1 MSDSPASLD
10 TPVLNSEPV
19 AHDGVRHLK
28 TKARLLQLFTALLI
42 AGSALYLL
50 HSRGVFEPTQ
60 RLVLAADDSEG
71 VVAGMDLTFSGFPI
85 GRVREVELAPDGN
98 VRILIDVAQKDAHWL
113 RTSSVF
119 TMVRGV
125 VGGTNLRAFSGILAD
140 PPLPDGAVRQVLRG
154 DASAEIPKVIAE
166 AKQVLENLNAMT
178 AQDAALRSTL
188 VSVQAVAERLKGPQ
202 GALHVLFG
210 NETDARKLVT
220 ALDRT
225 NLLLARMD
233 QLAARVDGLAG
244 KADSQVFG
252 QEGLVRDA
260 RATMRQLDGLLA
272 DTRQSLKKVDAVLV
286 EVQGVGA
293 NVRSATADLG
303 PLRADVEANLRKI
316 ESLINEINRKWPF
329 ARDTEIKLP

>member
-1 MSDSPASLD
+1 MPETQEPQQSA
-10 TPVLNSEPV
+10 VLNSEPV
-19 AHDGVRHLK
+19 AHSGVRHLEL
-28 TKARLLQLFTALLI
+28 KARLLLLFTALLI
-42 AGSALYLL
+42 AGAALYLL
-50 HSRGVFEPTQ
+50 HSRGVFEPSQ
-60 RLVLAADDSEG
+60 MLVLSTDDSEG
-71 VVAGMDLTFSGFPI
+71 VIVGMDLTFSGFPI
-85 GRVREVELAPDGN
+85 GRVRAVELAPEGN
-98 VRILIDVAQKDAHWL
+98 VRILIDVATKDAHWL

-125 VGGTNLRAFSGILAD
+125 VGATNLRAFSGILAD

-166 AKQVLENLNAMT
+166 AKQLLENLNAMT

-188 VSVQAVAERLKGPQ
+188 ANVQMVTERLKGPQ
-202 GALHVLFG
+202 GALHALFG
-210 NETDARKLVT
+210 NEADAKKLVAT
-220 ALDRT
+220 LDRT
-225 NLLLARMD
+225 QALLARMD
-233 QLAARVDGLAG
+233 QLAVRATGLAAR
-244 KADSQVFG
+244 ADSQVFG

-260 RATMRQLDGLLA
+260 RNTMRQLDGLLA

-293 NVRSATADLG
+293 NVRSATADLA